1 MIEITHK
8 LVEITRTNGCCG
20 TTGLLLAARDEGTTY
35 GQVGDSVCQK
45 YTCSGHDYTIHMT
58 IRDIVYE
65 TVTISGIT
73 FTRPKRYTCIVNDV
87 TVGNVSRKAVGLS
100 DDDGYG
106 GYASMGYDMDYATDD
121 DDDEDEDDDDDSP
134 PIYRPIDANY
144 VDRINIY
151 RDNLYR
157 RYPIGTILTYD
168 R

>member
-1 MIEITHK
+1 MI
-8 LVEITRTNGCCG
+8 EITRTNGCCG
-20 TTGLLLAARDEGTTY
+20 TTGLLLVD
-35 GQVGDSVCQK
+35 GDGSIGDRVCQK
-45 YTCSGHDYTIHMT
+45 YACSGHDYTIHMT

-87 TVGNVSRKAVGLS
+87 TVGNISRKTVGLS
-100 DDDGYG
+100 DDGGYG
-106 GYASMGYDMDYATDD
+106 GYTSSSHVDMDYATD
-121 DDDEDEDDDDDSP
+121 EDGDDDDST

-157 RYPIGTILTYD
+157 LYPIGTILTYD